1 MKKKKYELPKK
12 YRDLSLSQK
21 IELIKKATDLE
32 EVRELAI
39 NFGRMLKSERDI
51 LKGVQAD
58 LKRAEKKLNARS
70 LGKL

>member
-39 NFGRMLKSERDI
+39 NFGHMLKSERDI

-58 LKRAEKKLNARS
+58 LLKVQKINAGR
-70 LGKL
+70 LGK